1 MIGRVANPPAVQTGR
16 GLFALRQ
23 ASLPDSLA
31 GPVANVSEARGKCFR
46 HLKVLALLHE
56 VITDHRNQTNWNEYS
71 ARYAAAGPRRIGE
84 LCRRIDGGKLCA
96 RASQVRSDTNVSC
109 TIDLSPKNLSAMMGG
124 QNCHAE
130 VVFADGVVWLA
141 RFRLSSPI
149 SLPLEA
155 RDYVLQSEAATMEF
169 LQHHTRIPP
178 SRVSDWTCESDPA
191 NTVGV
196 GYILME
202 KLHGTPLDW
211 QGATTAQREKVVR
224 QLADIMLEIERHPL
238 NRLGS
243 LVVTTAAE
251 PQIQV
256 QGLAQHSTFWS
267 GEGGRPLGPFRSS
280 WEALRA
286 LVEAHLRM
294 IAGGEIGTAENAADV
309 FLAHRF
315 RLDVLDRV
323 WKAPTAA
330 VEEDEKFFLK
340 HADDNGGHIFVNS
353 DFDIVGVI
361 DWEWCS
367 TALEEAFSSPCMMWL
382 VAASYDGSNE
392 LADEELLLA
401 RVFCE
406 RGREDLARCV
416 LDGWKVQRLLF
427 ALGPGGASHED
438 SGTFA
443 CLFMSLKQAF
453 DPEEKRGKEEEE
465 WEVWRAKVLVKWG
478 HDALLQTILKSKWQV
493 AEPCLIVVKHFHA
506 LSPRI
511 YVGVECSRGYCT

>member
-1 MIGRVANPPAVQTGR
+1 MPPLWSCDWVGCQTPAVQR
-16 GLFALRQ
+16 
-23 ASLPDSLA
+23 A
-31 GPVANVSEARGKCFR
+31 GDCLLCDR
-46 HLKVLALLHE
+46 HLCQTHLRDQWHTCPKPE
-56 VITDHRNQTNWNEYS
+56 TNWNEYS
-71 ARYAAAGPRRIGE
+71 ARYAAAEPRRLEE

-96 RASQVRSDTNVSC
+96 RASQVRSDTNVPC
-109 TIDLSPKNLSAMMGG
+109 AIDLSPKNLSTMMGG

-141 RFRLSSPI
+141 RFRLSSPV
-149 SLPLEA
+149 SPPLEV
-155 RDYVLQSEAATMEF
+155 RDYVLRSEATTMEF
-169 LQHHTRIPP
+169 LQRHTRIPSP
-178 SRVSDWTCESDPA
+178 RVFDWACESDPA

-224 QLADIMLEIERHPL
+224 QLADIMLEIERHPFD
-238 NRLGS
+238 RLGS
-243 LVVTTAAE
+243 LVATTAMSEGEMAPPAAAAE

-256 QGLAQHSTFWS
+256 QGLAQHSTFRS
-267 GEGGRPLGPFRSS
+267 GEDDRPLGPFRSS
-280 WEALRA
+280 REASHA

-315 RLDVLDRV
+315 RLDVLDR
-323 WKAPTAA
+323 
-330 VEEDEKFFLK
+330 KFFLK
-340 HADDNGGHIFVNS
+340 HADDKGDHIFVNA

-367 TALEEAFSSPCMMWL
+367 TASKEEAFSSPCMMWP
-382 VAASYDGSNE
+382 VAAFYDGSNE

-416 LDGWKVQRLLF
+416 LDGRKVQRFLF

-438 SGTFA
+438 RRTFA
-443 CLFMSLKQAF
+443 CLFMGLKQAF
-453 DPEEKRGKEEEE
+453 DPGHGGKEEKRGREEE
-465 WEVWRAKVLVKWG
+465 WEVWRARALVKWE
-478 HDALLQTILKSKWQV
+478 HDGLLQAILKRK
-493 AEPCLIVVKHFHA
+493 
-506 LSPRI
+506 
-511 YVGVECSRGYCT
+511 

>member
-1 MIGRVANPPAVQTGR
+1 M
-16 GLFALRQ
+16 
-23 ASLPDSLA
+23 SK
-31 GPVANVSEARGKCFR
+31 ARGKYFQ
-46 HLKVLALLHE
+46 HLQFLALLHE
-56 VITDHRNQTNWNEYS
+56 TIIDHRNQTNWNEYS
-71 ARYAAAGPRRIGE
+71 ARYVAAESRRLEE
-84 LCRRIDGGKLCA
+84 LCRRIDGGKLCV
-96 RASQVRSDTNVSC
+96 RASQVRSDTNASVPC
-109 TIDLSPKNLSAMMGG
+109 AIDLSPKNLSAMMGG

-149 SLPLEA
+149 SPPPEV
-155 RDYVLQSEAATMEF
+155 REYVLRSEAATMEF
-169 LQHHTRIPP
+169 LQRSTRIPSP
-178 SRVSDWTCESDPA
+178 RVFDWACESDPA
-191 NTVGV
+191 NAVGV

-202 KLHGTPLDW
+202 KLHGKPLDW

-224 QLADIMLEIERHPL
+224 QLADIMLEIERHPFD
-238 NRLGS
+238 RLGS
-243 LVVTTAAE
+243 LVAATTVSGGEMVPAAAAAAE

-256 QGLAQHSTFWS
+256 RGLAQHSTFRS
-267 GEGGRPLGPFRSS
+267 GEDDRPLGPFRSS
-280 WEALRA
+280 REASRA

-315 RLDVLDRV
+315 RLDVLESV
-323 WKAPTAA
+323 WKATAAA

-340 HADDNGGHIFVNS
+340 HADDKGDHIFVNA

-367 TALEEAFSSPCMMWL
+367 TASKEEAFSSPCMMWP
-382 VAASYDGSNE
+382 VAAFYDGSNE

-416 LDGWKVQRLLF
+416 LDGRKVQRWLF

-438 SGTFA
+438 RRTFA
-443 CLFMSLKQAF
+443 CLFMGLKQAF
-453 DPEEKRGKEEEE
+453 DLGHGGNEEKRGREEEE
-465 WEVWRAKVLVKWG
+465 WEVWRARALVKCE
-478 HDALLQTILKSKWQV
+478 HDGLLQAILKN
-493 AEPCLIVVKHFHA
+493 
-506 LSPRI
+506 
-511 YVGVECSRGYCT
+511 